1 MFAAAMEPRT
11 DTGRL
16 EASARILSRA
26 KGEDD
31 DAPTRLEIV
40 AATDAPYRIWGI
52 DEVLKMTRNAVD
64 LTRLK
69 NDAPFLADHL
79 NSIDSILGRVEKP
92 SVGNGQLRVE
102 VVLDSS
108 DRAQEYARK
117 VEAGMAG
124 KVSIGY
130 RVEKWE
136 QTRQPSDEEV
146 GEYTATRWQP
156 LEVSAV
162 AVPADD
168 AASVTGKRSYAMPDE
183 VKTETQPAN
192 PVDAEAVREAERE
205 RIREITLA
213 GSNPAFAEFGARDL
227 AQEVISQGGTIDDFR
242 AKLSEKQTADYKAK
256 AEKNRDAGHENG
268 ATGDGDIGLSEKD
281 AGKFSLVRAIRALH
295 EGNVKG
301 CEYELDVMAEAGKK
315 VQDDNCRVSHS
326 AFSVPADIFRARAID
341 VAPHAVLQRALG
353 ADAGAGTNIIAENL
367 LAGSFIDLLR
377 AMSVVM
383 PRATVIS
390 GLVGDVDIPR
400 QTGAA
405 TANWVADNPNA
416 DDADSEITL
425 DQVSLSPKELA
436 AHTGF
441 TRKLLLQ
448 STPDIEMLVRMD
460 FMRIF
465 ALACDLAILHGA
477 GTATEPQGIF
487 GTAGSLATNRNGNDL
502 SWESVVELETLVRT
516 GDALRGSLAY
526 VTSPKGFGAAKT
538 TPKVGTTEAIFVADD
553 DGQINGYPVEVTS
566 QIGTKYV
573 DETTAPG
580 GAGDKTAMFFGN
592 WADVLVGTW
601 SGVDMVVD
609 PYSKLRRRIIGVS
622 AFQDIDIAHRHQ
634 ESFAYMAGIS

>member
-1 MFAAAMEPRT
+1 MLPIASMFAAAMEPRT

-213 GSNPAFAEFGARDL
+213 GSATRCVQAEFGAREL
-227 AQEVISQGGTIDDFR
+227 RGRSHFGQGGTIDDFR
-242 AKLSEKQTADYKAK
+242 RPSFPRSQTAAYKK
-256 AEKNRDAGHENG
+256 RRPKNNKRRRARERRDRRWRHRPVREGRRP
-268 ATGDGDIGLSEKD
+268 S
-281 AGKFSLVRAIRALH
+281 SPLVRAI
-295 EGNVKG
+295 K
-301 CEYELDVMAEAGKK
+301 
-315 VQDDNCRVSHS
+315 
-326 AFSVPADIFRARAID
+326 
-341 VAPHAVLQRALG
+341 APSTKA
-353 ADAGAGTNIIAENL
+353 T
-367 LAGSFIDLLR
+367 
-377 AMSVVM
+377 
-383 PRATVIS
+383 PRAAST
-390 GLVGDVDIPR
+390 
-400 QTGAA
+400 
-405 TANWVADNPNA
+405 NW
-416 DDADSEITL
+416 T
-425 DQVSLSPKELA
+425 
-436 AHTGF
+436 
-441 TRKLLLQ
+441 
-448 STPDIEMLVRMD
+448 
-460 FMRIF
+460 
-465 ALACDLAILHGA
+465 
-477 GTATEPQGIF
+477 
-487 GTAGSLATNRNGNDL
+487 
-502 SWESVVELETLVRT
+502 
-516 GDALRGSLAY
+516 
-526 VTSPKGFGAAKT
+526 
-538 TPKVGTTEAIFVADD
+538 
-553 DGQINGYPVEVTS
+553 
-566 QIGTKYV
+566 
-573 DETTAPG
+573 
-580 GAGDKTAMFFGN
+580 
-592 WADVLVGTW
+592 
-601 SGVDMVVD
+601 
-609 PYSKLRRRIIGVS
+609 
-622 AFQDIDIAHRHQ
+622 
-634 ESFAYMAGIS
+634 

>member
-1 MFAAAMEPRT
+1 MFAPAMEPRT
-11 DTGRL
+11 NTGRL
-16 EASARILSRA
+16 EARA
-26 KGEDD
+26 AVIPRKEGDD
-31 DAPTRLEIV
+31 DAPIRLEIV
-40 AATDAPYRIWGI
+40 AATDDPYRIWGV
-52 DEVLKMTRNAVD
+52 DEVLKMTKAAVD
-64 LTRLK
+64 LTRLR
-69 NDAPFLADHL
+69 NDAPFLADHS

-102 VVLDSS
+102 VVLDDS
-108 DRAQEYARK
+108 AAAKEYGRK
-117 VEAGMAG
+117 VSAGMAG
-124 KVSIGY
+124 KISIGY
-130 RVEKWE
+130 RVEEWK
-136 QTRQPSDEEV
+136 QTRKATEEQV
-146 GEYTATRWQP
+146 PEYTAVKWQP

-168 AASVTGKRSYAMPDE
+168 AASVTGKRSYDMSGE
-183 VKTETQPAN
+183 VETKGTQPAN

-213 GSNPAFAEFGARDL
+213 GSNDAFKEFGAREL
-227 AQEVISQGGTIDDFR
+227 AEEVIAQGGTIDDFR
-242 AKLSEKQTADYKAK
+242 KQLSERQTAAYKKQAEDNK
-256 AEKNRDAGHENG
+256 AAGHENG

-295 EGNVKG
+295 EGNTKG
-301 CEYELDVMAEAGKK
+301 CEHELDVMTAAGQK
-315 VQDDNCRVSHS
+315 VREDNCRVSRS
-326 AFSVPADIFRARAID
+326 AFSVPADIFKAKTLD
-341 VAPHAVLQRALG
+341 FAPQAVLQRALG
-353 ADAGAGTNIIAENL
+353 ADAGAGTNIIAETL

-383 PRATVIS
+383 PRATVLS

-400 QTGAA
+400 QTGAN

-416 DDADSEITL
+416 DDADSDLTL

-448 STPDIEMLVRMD
+448 STPSIEDLVRRD
-460 FMRIF
+460 FMRVF

-487 GTAGSLATNRNGNDL
+487 GAAGSLAANRNGNDL
-502 SWESVVELETLVRT
+502 TWDSVVELETLVRT

-538 TPKVGTTEAIFVADD
+538 TVKVTGTDAIFIADD

-566 QIGTKYV
+566 QIGTKYT
-573 DETTAPG
+573 DETNADG
-580 GAGDKTAMFFGN
+580 GTKTAMFFGN

-634 ESFAYMAGIS
+634 ESFAYMAGIT

>member
-136 QTRQPSDEEV
+136 QTRKPTDEEV

-183 VKTETQPAN
+183 AKETQPAN
-192 PVDAEAVREAERE
+192 PVDADAVREAERE

-227 AQEVISQGGTIDDFR
+227 AEEVISQGGTIDDFR

-295 EGNVKG
+295 EGNTKG
-301 CEYELDVMAEAGKK
+301 CEHELDVMTAAGQK
-315 VQDDNCRVSHS
+315 VREDNCRVSRS
-326 AFSVPADIFRARAID
+326 AFSVPADIFKARAMD
-341 VAPHAVLQRALG
+341 FAPQAVLQRALG
-353 ADAGAGTNIIAENL
+353 ADAGAGTNIIAETL

-383 PRATVIS
+383 PRATVLS

-405 TANWVADNPNA
+405 TTNWVADNPNA
-416 DDADSEITL
+416 DDDDSEITV

-448 STPDIEMLVRMD
+448 STPDIEMLVRAD
-460 FMRIF
+460 FMKIF

-487 GTAGSLATNRNGNDL
+487 GAAGSLAGNRNAKNLTWDN
-502 SWESVVELETLVRT
+502 VVELETLVRT

-526 VTSPKGFGAAKT
+526 VTSPKGFGKAKT
-538 TPKVGTTEAIFVADD
+538 TVKVSGTDAIFIADD
-553 DGQINGYPVEVTS
+553 NGMVNGYPVEVTS
-566 QIGTKYV
+566 QIGTVYTS
-573 DETTAPG
+573 ETNAAG
-580 GAGDKTAMFFGN
+580 GDKTAMFFGN
-592 WADVLVGTW
+592 WADVLVGLW

-609 PYSKLRRRIIGVS
+609 PYTKLRRRIIGVS

-634 ESFAYMAGIS
+634 ESFAYMAGIT